1 MVGPLSSHILVKC
14 YTVTPSIAITV
25 FRKKKKKKQNTQD
38 NFGHKVWCDCP
49 DSCYYENI
57 CKFTRRLLWLVAQLL
72 DWQQLIVP
80 PKEFMVSSRQKLLTF
95 SVFLQYIVLRLVAL
109 SNGVWKLPNVFVTR
123 CHFKKL
129 NVGNSWVKA
138 LFLRVSCLD
147 ELVKAAVTFSVK

>member
-1 MVGPLSSHILVKC
+1 MWSICCLMVGPLSSHILVKC

-49 DSCYYENI
+49 ASCYYENI

-95 SVFLQYIVLRLVAL
+95 SVFLQYIVKTCGSIKRCMEATKCVCNSSLQKIKC
-109 SNGVWKLPNVFVTR
+109 WKLMSESIILA
-123 CHFKKL
+123 C
-129 NVGNSWVKA
+129 
-138 LFLRVSCLD
+138 FLPRRAC
-147 ELVKAAVTFSVK
+147 